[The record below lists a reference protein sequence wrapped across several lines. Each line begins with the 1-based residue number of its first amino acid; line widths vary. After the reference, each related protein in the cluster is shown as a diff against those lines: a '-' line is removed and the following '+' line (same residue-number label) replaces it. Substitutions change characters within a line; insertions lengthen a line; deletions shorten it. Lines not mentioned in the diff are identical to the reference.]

1 MTPATNGSSASPLD
15 RLGLTL
21 GDLEDLEGATGLD
34 VLGLLEKAD
43 ERLPVSLLIGLV
55 WVTMRRER
63 PGLTLADV
71 PRWTWA
77 TSTSRRSRRTSQK
90 GTGPRDESPC
100 RARPGLGDRP
110 GRTPRRDPRGNHRD
124 DRGPRARSVG
134 DPWPVAPRS

>member
-71 PRWTWA
+71 RDGPGRHRPRGDRGERPKREPGHATSLRVALARAWGIAPGELRDATLEEITAMTAVLEREAWA
-77 TSTSRRSRRTSQK
+77 TR
-90 GTGPRDESPC
+90 
-100 RARPGLGDRP
+100 
-110 GRTPRRDPRGNHRD
+110 GR
-124 DRGPRARSVG
+124 
-134 DPWPVAPRS
+134 